1 MKKKVILIAA
11 LAFLLIAGLPVW
23 KFLFGEK
30 PLKGLRAEEV
40 ASAAVELYPPNV
52 TLTLTQE
59 DIARLISILNQV
71 VTYQRDDSYGESSG
85 QAVIF
90 TLTKTDGTQLRVQAY
105 NPFIVI
111 DGVGYRTKY
120 EPCEELNQLGNDKL
134 RELST
139 EQQHE
144 LLLREGR

>member
-1 MKKKVILIAA
+1 MKKNVLIPA
-11 LAFLLIAGLPVW
+11 LCVFTLVGGLLAW
-23 KFLFGEK
+23 KFLIGAK
-30 PLKGLRAEEV
+30 PLKRLRAEEV

-52 TLTLTQE
+52 TLSLTQE
-59 DIARLISILNQV
+59 DIAHLIPILNKISI
-71 VTYQRDDSYGESSG
+71 YQRDDSYVEYNG

-111 DGVGYRTKY
+111 GGVGYRTKY

-134 RELST
+134 RELSWE
-139 EQQHE
+139 EQQA
-144 LLLREGR
+144 LLQRG